1 MKKPHVCVCAV
12 CSGCGYES
20 VLEDSIFGE
29 SRKLITKD
37 LVQKG
42 YLNYRQVPK
51 SDPPGYE
58 FLWGPR
64 AYAETNKVK
73 VLEVLAKIQ
82 ETVPSSF
89 PDLYDEALMPVPA
102 GKVDQVPRTC
112 TAGLRKGTTARDY
125 NTDGVERFRHVSMKG
140 RSLTPTL
147 FSILYLYRRA

>member
-58 FLWGPR
+58 FLWGLR
-64 AYAETNKVK
+64 AYAETNKMK

-82 ETVPSSF
+82 DTVPSSF
-89 PDLYDEALMPVPA
+89 PDLYDEALRH
-102 GKVDQVPRTC
+102 QVER
-112 TAGLRKGTTARDY
+112 AGLRGIPISPAMA
-125 NTDGVERFRHVSMKG
+125 EASA
-140 RSLTPTL
+140 S
-147 FSILYLYRRA
+147 SRAKSYSSSHI